1 MATEVKCPNCE
12 GTAFRPSRYVDG
24 LTECCRCGRDFTRAQ
39 LQGPEIHIVDDSGR
53 IRPGPDALEAAHER
67 IRLAQEALVRTGYFK
82 PNEVSDDIAPRIG
95 EYATALT
102 TEIERLKEEIRDLRK
117 RIAELAYAQMDNV

>member
-1 MATEVKCPNCE
+1 
-12 GTAFRPSRYVDG
+12 
-24 LTECCRCGRDFTRAQ
+24 